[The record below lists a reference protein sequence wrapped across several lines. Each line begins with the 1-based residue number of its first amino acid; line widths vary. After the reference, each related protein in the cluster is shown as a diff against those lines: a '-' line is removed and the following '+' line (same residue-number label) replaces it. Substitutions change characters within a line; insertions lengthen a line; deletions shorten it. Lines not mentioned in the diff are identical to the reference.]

1 MYVLNFIH
9 IIKKCYCA
17 QAIPV
22 MWNHKWYFNLCM
34 NCYTSSE
41 SSEHETTSVYLFF
54 FNQKLKSKG
63 IICWNKALVPQKI
76 LKGLRK

>member
-1 MYVLNFIH
+1 
-9 IIKKCYCA
+9 
-17 QAIPV
+17 
-22 MWNHKWYFNLCM
+22 M
-34 NCYTSSE
+34 NCYTSFE

-76 LKGLRK
+76 VERFKKVNLIVV

>member
-1 MYVLNFIH
+1 MYVLISYISSRSVTVH
-9 IIKKCYCA
+9 
-17 QAIPV
+17 AIPV

-34 NCYTSSE
+34 NCYTSFE

-63 IICWNKALVPQKI
+63 IICWNKAFVPQKI
-76 LKGLRK
+76 VKGLRK